1 VNAAIRRLA
10 LACALMLVALLG
22 MGTYN
27 QAVRAEALRE
37 DPRNARVL
45 IAEYERE
52 RGPILID
59 GQPIASSVPTD
70 DQLKYLRQYA
80 DGPLWAPATGFYSF
94 IFGATGIERTEN
106 GILAGTDDRLFVNR
120 VFNLLTGEQARGGS
134 VELTLNSAAQQA
146 ATEGLAGKKGA
157 VIALDATTGAVLA
170 MASTPSYDPNVVS
183 SHNGEEIRAA
193 FQQLNDDPDKP
204 LLNRSIAE
212 TYPPGST
219 FKVVVAA
226 AALSSG
232 RYQPDTLVPGPA
244 VLDLPQ
250 TTATLPNDF
259 SGSCGANDQVSLTDA
274 LRISCN
280 TAFASIGMDL
290 GWEALKEQADKFG
303 FNQSHQIPLTTAIS
317 VFPSDLNEP
326 QTAQAAIG
334 QFDVRATALQM
345 GMVAAGVANNGQ
357 VMKPY
362 LVEQTKGPDL
372 AVLSTAQPEVLSEA
386 VTPQVA
392 QQLQDMM
399 KAVVDNGTGR
409 NAQIDGVVV
418 GGKTGTAQ
426 TGGDRPPL
434 AWFISFARDGDRTIA
449 TATVIEDAGTG
460 DNVSGGRVA
469 APISLAVMEAVLA
482 S

>member
-1 VNAAIRRLA
+1 MRSTSANAARSSS
-10 LACALMLVALLG
+10 
-22 MGTYN
+22 T
-27 QAVRAEALRE
+27 
-37 DPRNARVL
+37 
-45 IAEYERE
+45 
-52 RGPILID
+52 
-59 GQPIASSVPTD
+59 ASRSRHRWPTD

-134 VELTLNSAAQQA
+134 IELTLNTAGQQA
-146 ATEGLAGKKGA
+146 AIEGLAGKKGA
-157 VIALDATTGAVLA
+157 VFALDATTGAVLT
-170 MASTPSYDPNVVS
+170 MASTPSYDPNVRSRPITVRRFAQRS
-183 SHNGEEIRAA
+183 SNSMT
-193 FQQLNDDPDKP
+193 DPNKP

-244 VLDLPQ
+244 VLDLPE

-259 SGSCGANDQVSLTDA
+259 SGSCGPSDQVSLTDA

-280 TAFASIGMDL
+280 TAFASIGLDL
-290 GWEALKEQADKFG
+290 GADALKEQADKFG
-303 FNQSHQIPLTTAIS
+303 FDQKLQIPLNTAVS
-317 VFPSDLNEP
+317 VFPSDLNAP

-334 QFDVRATALQM
+334 QFDVRATAMQM
-345 GMVAAGVANNGQ
+345 AMVAAGVANNGA
-357 VMKPY
+357 VMRPY
-362 LVEQTKGPDL
+362 LVEQARGPDL
-372 AVLSTAQPEVLSEA
+372 AVLSNAKPEVLSQA

-399 KAVVDNGTGR
+399 KVVVDSGTGR
-409 NAQIDGVVV
+409 NAQIDGVFV

-469 APISLAVMEAVLA
+469 APISRAVMEAVLA

>member
-1 VNAAIRRLA
+1 
-10 LACALMLVALLG
+10 
-22 MGTYN
+22 
-27 QAVRAEALRE
+27 
-37 DPRNARVL
+37 
-45 IAEYERE
+45 
-52 RGPILID
+52 
-59 GQPIASSVPTD
+59 
-70 DQLKYLRQYA
+70 
-80 DGPLWAPATGFYSF
+80 
-94 IFGATGIERTEN
+94 
-106 GILAGTDDRLFVNR
+106 

-134 VELTLNSAAQQA
+134 IELTLNTAGQQA
-146 ATEGLAGKKGA
+146 AMEGLAGKKGA
-157 VIALDATTGAVLA
+157 VFALDATTGAVLA
-170 MASTPSYDPNVVS
+170 MASTPSYDPNSVS

-193 FQQLNDDPDKP
+193 FEQLNADPNKP
-204 LLNRSIAE
+204 LLNRAIAE

-244 VLDLPQ
+244 VLDLPE

-259 SGSCGANDQVSLTDA
+259 SGACGPGDQVSLTDA

-280 TAFASIGMDL
+280 TAFASIGLDL
-290 GWEALKEQADKFG
+290 GADALKEQADKFG
-303 FNQSHQIPLTTAIS
+303 FDQQLQIPLNAAVS
-317 VFPSDLNEP
+317 VFPSDLNAP

-334 QFDVRATALQM
+334 QFDVRATAMQM
-345 GMVAAGVANNGQ
+345 AMVAAGVANNGA
-357 VMKPY
+357 VMRPY
-362 LVEQTKGPDL
+362 LVEQARGPDL
-372 AVLSTAQPEVLSEA
+372 AVLSNAKPEVLSQA

-399 KAVVDNGTGR
+399 KVVVDSGTGR
-409 NAQIDGVVV
+409 NAQIDGVFV

-469 APISLAVMEAVLA
+469 APISRAVMEAVLA

>member
-45 IAEYERE
+45 IDEYERE
-52 RGPILID
+52 RGPILVD
-59 GQPIASSVPTD
+59 GQPIASSVATD

-94 IFGATGIERTEN
+94 IYGATGIERTEN

-120 VFNLLTGEQARGGS
+120 VFNLLTGEEARGGS
-134 VELTLNSAAQQA
+134 VELTLDPASQQA
-146 ATEGLAGKKGA
+146 AAEGLAGKKGA

-170 MASTPSYDPNVVS
+170 MASTPSYDPNVLS

-193 FQQLNDDPDKP
+193 FQQLNDDPNKP

-244 VLDLPQ
+244 VLDLPE

-259 SGSCGANDQVSLTDA
+259 SGSCGPNDQVSLTDA

-290 GWEALKEQADKFG
+290 GDEALKEQADKFG
-303 FNQSHQIPLTTAIS
+303 FDQAIQIPLNVATS
-317 VFPSDLNEP
+317 VFPSDLNAP

-345 GMVAAGVANNGQ
+345 AMVAAGVANNGS

-362 LVEQTKGPDL
+362 LVEQARGPDL
-372 AVLSTAQPEVLSEA
+372 AVLSTAQPEALSQA

-399 KAVVDNGTGR
+399 KVVVDSGTGR
-409 NAQIDGVVV
+409 NAQIDGVFV

-426 TGGDRPPL
+426 TGDDRPPL

-469 APISLAVMEAVLA
+469 APISRAVMEAALGQ
-482 S
+482 